1 MMDAPTSIPMP
12 AKAAQ
17 IPPTFEKVLADLIKR
32 ATSPNDPIRQEFRDG
47 DAAHLKRWL
56 DYGGANKTWKKI
68 SKRQS
73 ILSNDPA
80 SFVRNVLGLRQLAA
94 TSDALTKAVAALQR
108 VEKPTMLKDR
118 KRLMKM
124 RVNSEISDDDFL
136 AGNMF
141 LDEFW
146 REIRSTVKS
155 AKKSFPSMCL
165 VRSDE
170 SGTRPRTIFLRCL
183 SSVLFMYTG
192 RWHDAEVAEL
202 CEIALGCDDVKI
214 DMVRSARR
222 ESTRKSRPR
231 KKRQPAVGGVLDTKK

>member
-1 MMDAPTSIPMP
+1 MMDAPASIPMP

-17 IPPTFEKVLADLIKR
+17 IPPTFEKLLADLIKR

-80 SFVRNVLGLRQLAA
+80 SFVRNVLGLRQLAVA
-94 TSDALTKAVAALQR
+94 SDALTKVASALQR
-108 VEKPTMLKDR
+108 DVKPTLLRDR

-124 RVNSEISDDDFL
+124 RVNCEISDDDFL

-141 LDEFW
+141 IEDYE
-146 REIRSTVKS
+146 RSIRSALKTAKS
-155 AKKSFPSMCL
+155 IPSMWL

-192 RWHDAEVAEL
+192 RWYDAEVAEL
-202 CEIALGCDDVKI
+202 CEIALDCSGSVTTR
-214 DMVRSARR
+214 MVRSAR
-222 ESTRKSRPR
+222 ESRPR
-231 KKRQPAVGGVLDTKK
+231 KK